1 VHGWYGDLT
10 WVRIVGREDALRAA
24 GGSGTVVVA
33 ALFKFGIVFE
43 EGGRSEGL
51 SLSLWKCGLL
61 RWGLPPR
68 PGGVGGVGGL
78 GDCAGDGA
86 KCLGPDGFQLLRF
99 AVCTAI
105 FTSGDKEKF
114 CELGFLSCKGGFLWS
129 FLVLTFVHV
138 SCVAIEALG
147 CRMALQGFGGGD
159 WLHVGQLQ
167 RPFP

>member
-1 VHGWYGDLT
+1 M
-10 WVRIVGREDALRAA
+10 
-24 GGSGTVVVA
+24 
-33 ALFKFGIVFE
+33 
-43 EGGRSEGL
+43 
-51 SLSLWKCGLL
+51 
-61 RWGLPPR
+61 
-68 PGGVGGVGGL
+68 GGL

-114 CELGFLSCKGGFLWS
+114 CELGFLSCKGSFLWS

-138 SCVAIEALG
+138 SCGVIEALG